1 MFELHAFGITSL
13 ALQSLDLDIL
23 TCFLSK
29 PGHTPK
35 IIKIQMGPTSYIYL
49 NFNTYFSCC
58 KHLSKDSYKLF

>member
-29 PGHTPK
+29 VHYTTK
-35 IIKIQMGPTSYIYL
+35 KMKIQMSPTIYIYL
-49 NFNTYFSCC
+49 NYIT
-58 KHLSKDSYKLF
+58 